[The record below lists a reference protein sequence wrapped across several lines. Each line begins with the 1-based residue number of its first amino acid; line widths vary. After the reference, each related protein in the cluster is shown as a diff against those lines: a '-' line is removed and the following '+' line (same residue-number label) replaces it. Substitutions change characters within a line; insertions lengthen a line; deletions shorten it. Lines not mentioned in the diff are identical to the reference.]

1 MRNENEQ
8 NRKKNAQRTEK
19 LIENIEYFSLGEILS
34 FAFDLCKWV
43 EKK

>member
-8 NRKKNAQRTEK
+8 NRKKTQRTEK
-19 LIENIEYFSLGEILS
+19 LIENIEYFSLGKILS